1 MIAAHARN
9 LDLLHDVAPFVSPY
23 PYFMDR
29 IEKSEDKKNRK
40 SLLFLPQEQGGCNGL
55 KRSGKHRR
63 SLFLRYFF
71 LATTSDFNL

>member
-29 IEKSEDKKNRK
+29 IEKSKDKKEQEIIVIFTTGTERMQRIEEERK
-40 SLLFLPQEQGGCNGL
+40 APSVTFSPLLF
-55 KRSGKHRR
+55 SGNY
-63 SLFLRYFF
+63 L
-71 LATTSDFNL
+71 